1 MIFSTIS
8 DIEVI
13 RVTFVHL
20 TQVPPREGAMML
32 GQFESSLRGRASWSG
47 GEDPLQKKT
56 LHKTCSGHA
65 HGHGVRKERTVKG
78 GCHSIKITASPSKG
92 TVSRDDILH

>member
-1 MIFSTIS
+1 
-8 DIEVI
+8 
-13 RVTFVHL
+13 
-20 TQVPPREGAMML
+20 MML